1 MFWEFVVQCLIDSK
15 QHLHSKTLLR
25 KIARG
30 NEIFESAI
38 EKLASSR
45 RALPSPDAPEG
56 LDELLFSDDDLELLA
71 NVSGCEVHA
80 SRRAIDCAN
89 DMCFHA
95 KFRTIDG
102 TCNNLQRPLLASS
115 FTTFKRLLPPQY
127 ENGYF
132 TPMGKTII
140 MLITKA
146 DLNTLY

>member
-1 MFWEFVVQCLIDSK
+1 MIDTKRDLNSYTLI
-15 QHLHSKTLLR
+15 R

-56 LDELLFSDDDLELLA
+56 LDELLFSDDDIELLA

-80 SRRAIDCAN
+80 SRRVIDCAN

-132 TPMGKTII
+132 TPMGKKFI
-140 MLITKA
+140 MSTTKEILIRFI
-146 DLNTLY
+146 YMR